1 MKIDEISKTRES
13 VNRSKIDVNER
24 EDIIK
29 ERKMAITKYRDLLS
43 GENQLILRAFALADK
58 ENYMTELE
66 YKNQQL
72 TESLKSENKELES
85 AKELLAKMMKKI
97 EILEGE
103 KSDLELRV
111 STLES
116 YINNGTIDYEQR
128 KILEDIR
135 TMMEGTYYIY
145 F

>member
-1 MKIDEISKTRES
+1 
-13 VNRSKIDVNER
+13 
-24 EDIIK
+24 
-29 ERKMAITKYRDLLS
+29 
-43 GENQLILRAFALADK
+43 
-58 ENYMTELE
+58 
-66 YKNQQL
+66 
-72 TESLKSENKELES
+72 
-85 AKELLAKMMKKI
+85 MKKI

-145 F
+145 FWVKFVYALLIEGD